1 MGGDLLDRVL
11 EAMMKTR
18 HPTAWG
24 VCGGLALAMFVAVFV
39 LAPPVVDVVVA
50 AVIVVGGLVLAHRNK
65 RTDS

>member
-24 VCGGLALAMFVAVFV
+24 VCGGLAVAMFVAVFV
-39 LAPPVVDVVVA
+39 LAPPVVDVVA
-50 AVIVVGGLVLAHRNK
+50 GVIVIGGLVLAHRNK